1 MARARRGTK
10 PRPAGGR
17 PSPKNETP
25 STETPSTG
33 TRPTLR
39 RLAKWAGG
47 IAGTA
52 LISTFVANLV
62 TRGTESKPHD
72 PKIPIAVRVI
82 DNPKMIDIWS
92 DDPLDMSVPTT
103 AASDIPGNVA
113 KNCQARLRDWAIGV
127 GGADLK
133 QTRFR
138 VELQGLSDKAVLVSA
153 ASAHILSA
161 APAGARSILDCPSA
175 GTASTYTLS
184 IDLDSRSPL
193 ARYEIQGNRRP
204 FGITLAKGET
214 NIFEITAYTKRSEL
228 VSWRLRLDLDVDG
241 KSQSIDI
248 LDRGKPFVTTATQ
261 SQKPLQLR

>member
-17 PSPKNETP
+17 SSPKNRTP
-25 STETPSTG
+25 SPETSSAG

-52 LISTFVANLV
+52 LISTLVANLV

-72 PKIPIAVRVI
+72 PKIPIAIRVI
-82 DNPKMIDIWS
+82 DNPKVIDIWS
-92 DDPLDMSVPTT
+92 DDLLDMSVPT
-103 AASDIPGNVA
+103 AAANDIPGDVA
-113 KNCQARLRDWAIGV
+113 KNCDARLRDWAVGV
-127 GGADLK
+127 GGADVE

-153 ASAHILSA
+153 ASAHILSV
-161 APAGARSILDCPSA
+161 APAGARSTLECPSA
-175 GTASTYTLS
+175 GTANAVALS

-193 ARYEIQGNRRP
+193 ARYEVQGNRRP
-204 FGITLAKGET
+204 FGFTVAKGET
-214 NIFEITAYTKRSEL
+214 NIFEIEASTKRSEL
-228 VSWRLRLDLDVDG
+228 VSWRLRLDLNVDG

-248 LDRGKPFVTTATQ
+248 LDRGKPFVTTTLQ
-261 SQKPLQLR
+261 GQKPLQLR